1 MIQIFGKAICE
12 SSDFVISISRKYKSG
27 SGLHVSTPPPPNR
40 SSQHHTTTSSP
51 LRHVKS
57 VNPRSTDKNELLI
70 SSLACIHDLLS
81 KCKLKGKLLPK
92 NHPIGKVLCFIIIQS
107 QTTFYSLPV
116 SQDGD
121 HRKLIFANKNNIFF
135 TETTTNGK
143 FLLSVCII

>member
-1 MIQIFGKAICE
+1 MLQSFGKAICE
-12 SSDFVISISRKYKSG
+12 SSNFVISISRKYKSG
-27 SGLHVSTPPPPNR
+27 LHVSIPPPPNR
-40 SSQHHTTTSSP
+40 SPQHHTTTSSP

-92 NHPIGKVLCFIIIQS
+92 NHPTGKALCFIIIQS